1 MAPKKEASV
10 EDAIDV
16 MDACEENVD
25 MRLDCCDSC
34 DSQVSV
40 RLGGVGSKL
49 VGVLETIVMALDVF
63 LVLPFGKSKSKNVS
77 SLWSQLM
84 VFL

>member
-10 EDAIDV
+10 EDLIDI

-49 VGVLETIVMALDVF
+49 VGL
-63 LVLPFGKSKSKNVS
+63 
-77 SLWSQLM
+77 
-84 VFL
+84 